1 MANINTS
8 SLPEAT
14 SLNTNDV
21 LLLNKGG
28 VDYKITQNNFITNSL
43 AYNSHLNFVPL
54 NNGRNLGGTI
64 QVASNTNLNTLL
76 APGVYYVKDAT
87 IAASCTNT
95 PDDGNI
101 FMAGTIV
108 VSEALGQSFN
118 ANGTWQY
125 ITQIYYTCLGVI
137 FSRAIQ
143 SNGTAGVFSYDRWRI
158 VNPVYGEL
166 DDSLGLFDIRRIC
179 GQLNDKWIYMKVI
192 KYTPTATIG
201 NTTGNTSVNIPHGLS
216 NAIVIGLDSITVNTN
231 GVSYAMPNA
240 FGFDSSDNPIRAN
253 CIYSI
258 DGTNL
263 LLNITKDSWG
273 TNYTWYFFVKYIK
286 K

>member
-1 MANINTS
+1 
-8 SLPEAT
+8 
-14 SLNTNDV
+14 
-21 LLLNKGG
+21 
-28 VDYKITQNNFITNSL
+28 
-43 AYNSHLNFVPL
+43 
-54 NNGRNLGGTI
+54 
-64 QVASNTNLNTLL
+64 
-76 APGVYYVKDAT
+76 
-87 IAASCTNT
+87 
-95 PDDGNI
+95 
-101 FMAGTIV
+101 
-108 VSEALGQSFN
+108 
-118 ANGTWQY
+118 
-125 ITQIYYTCLGVI
+125 
-137 FSRAIQ
+137 
-143 SNGTAGVFSYDRWRI
+143 
-158 VNPVYGEL
+158 
-166 DDSLGLFDIRRIC
+166 
-179 GQLNDKWIYMKVI
+179 MKVI